1 MKRRTSLILVLIFT
15 VSCFVFSQKPDTM
28 GVGDILNMSLEEL
41 LNTEIVSASKIPQKL
56 REVPAIVRVITAGQI
71 KERGYFVLEEALAD
85 LPGFNFRNILGFN
98 SYSFIRGA
106 PNQNNLILL
115 LIDGVQINELNSG
128 GFYGGGQYNFSNVDR
143 IEVVYGPA
151 SALYGTNAVSGIIN
165 IITKKPE
172 GKGNRHISGSFGSFA
187 TTNLDFG
194 YDYLNK
200 QKNLGFRVS
209 GMYKKSE
216 KADLSG
222 EKGDNNWTENMENFE
237 DDLSVDG
244 YFTFNNLS
252 AGITYLN
259 KQSSRTTNYKSIDDK
274 YYDRGTLWNIH
285 FINGYTQYM
294 YDKSEN
300 WKNQTKLY
308 YRNAAVRDNTISQII
323 KADSLSPGEQVGYFR
338 PNYMIG
344 LENQINYQI
353 SENIN
358 LIGGIVYEHE
368 QLSGSFSKTYSSS
381 QDEKPPIPQ
390 KPDMINN
397 DLISFYLQSQFNIH
411 KYLFLTTGLRQDFSS
426 YYGNVTTPRLAMV
439 SNFDKFTVKLLF
451 NEAFRAPKP
460 WDYTSGIG
468 NEDLEPEK
476 IRAGEFFFSYMIS
489 QYLNLETSLYRN
501 VIRKKLAK
509 GYITAD
515 DWRWINRDKVQT
527 NGTELGLMFS
537 KGKLSS
543 FVNYTFNDSK
553 DRDGN
558 TIPEVSKH
566 SANAGFT
573 IAILPEFKF
582 HLRGNYLGKRKN
594 AKVIESTG
602 TDIVQDAFIF
612 HTNIS
617 FLYFHNFD
625 IHFTVNNLFNI
636 EYFHTSNLTPSR
648 YRQPQRRILIRLNYS
663 F

>member
-1 MKRRTSLILVLIFT
+1 MKDKNKTKDQLIKGLVDILRRIAGLETLEFRKKRTGLILVILFA
-15 VSCFVFSQKPDTM
+15 VPCLVFSQEPDTIR
-28 GVGDILNMSLEEL
+28 VEYILSMSLEEL
-41 LNTEIVSASKIPQKL
+41 LNAEVTSASKIPQKL
-56 REVPAIVRVITAGQI
+56 REVPAIVRVITADQI

-98 SYSFIRGA
+98 SYSFMRGA

-115 LIDGVQINELNSG
+115 LIDGIQVNELNSG
-128 GFYGGGQYNFSNVDR
+128 GFYGGGQYNLSNVDR

-172 GKGNRHISGSFGSFA
+172 GKGNRHISGSVGSFA

-200 QKNLGFRVS
+200 QKNLGFRLS
-209 GMYKKSE
+209 GMYKKSK
-216 KADLSG
+216 KADLGG

-237 DDLSVDG
+237 DDLSFDG
-244 YFTFNNLS
+244 YFTFNKLS

-285 FINGYTQYM
+285 FINGYAQYI
-294 YDKSEN
+294 YDKNEN

-308 YRNAAVRDNTISQII
+308 YRNATVRDNTISQII
-323 KADSLSPGEQVGYFR
+323 KADSLPPGEQVGYFR

-344 LENQINYQI
+344 LENQVNYQI
-353 SENIN
+353 SENID

-368 QLSGSFSKTYSSS
+368 QLASGFSKTYSSS

-397 DLISFYLQSQFNIH
+397 DLISFYLQSQFKIH
-411 KYLFLTTGLRQDFSS
+411 EYLFLTSGLRQDFSN
-426 YYGNVTTPRLAMV
+426 YYRNVTTPRLAMV
-439 SNFDKFTVKLLF
+439 ANFQKFTFKLIY

-468 NEDLEPEK
+468 NEDLKPEK

-489 QYLNLETSLYRN
+489 QYLNFETSLYRN
-501 VIRKKLAK
+501 VIRNILAK
-509 GYITAD
+509 EFLPGD
-515 DWRWINRDKVQT
+515 DWYWINSEKIQT
-527 NGTELGLMFS
+527 NGAELSLMFS

-543 FVNYTFNDSK
+543 FVNYTFNDTYDQDK
-553 DRDGN
+553 N
-558 TIPEVSKH
+558 TIPEIS
-566 SANAGFT
+566 
-573 IAILPEFKF
+573 
-582 HLRGNYLGKRKN
+582 RGHNYL
-594 AKVIESTG
+594 STG
-602 TDIVQDAFIF
+602 LIILAE
-612 HTNIS
+612 
-617 FLYFHNFD
+617 L
-625 IHFTVNNLFNI
+625 NN
-636 EYFHTSNLTPSR
+636 R
-648 YRQPQRRILIRLNYS
+648 
-663 F
+663 

>member
-1 MKRRTSLILVLIFT
+1 MKKRTHLFFIILFAIPYLVL
-15 VSCFVFSQKPDTM
+15 SQEPDTIEA
-28 GVGDILNMSLEEL
+28 GDILSMSLDDM
-41 LNTEIVSASKIPQKL
+41 LNIEVTSASKIPQKL

-98 SYSFIRGA
+98 NYSFMRGA

-115 LIDGVQINELNSG
+115 LIDGIQVNELNSG
-128 GFYGGGQYNFSNVDR
+128 GFYGGGQYNLSNVDR

-165 IITKKPE
+165 IITKKPG
-172 GKGNRHISGSFGSFA
+172 GKGNRHIGGSVGSFA
-187 TTNLDFG
+187 TTNLDFA

-237 DDLSVDG
+237 DDLSFDG
-244 YFTFNNLS
+244 YFTFNKLS
-252 AGITYLN
+252 AGVNYLN
-259 KQSSRTTNYKSIDDK
+259 KQSSRTTKYRSIDDE

-285 FINGYTQYM
+285 FINGYAQYI

-300 WKNQTKLY
+300 WNNQAKLY
-308 YRNAAVRDNTISQII
+308 YRNTTVRDNTISHII
-323 KADSLSPGEQVGYFR
+323 KADSLPGQQVGYFR
-338 PNYMIG
+338 PGYLIG
-344 LENQINYQI
+344 LENQATYQV
-353 SENIN
+353 SNNID
-358 LIGGIVYEHE
+358 LICGIVYEHE
-368 QLSGSFSKTYSSS
+368 KLSGTFSKTYSSS
-381 QDEKPPIPQ
+381 QDEKPPTPPE
-390 KPDMINN
+390 PDRINN
-397 DLISFYLQSQFNIH
+397 DIISIYLQSQFKIH
-411 KYLFLTTGLRQDFSS
+411 KYLFFTTGLRQDFSS

-468 NEDLEPEK
+468 NKDLEPEK

-501 VIRKKLAK
+501 VIRKKLVK
-509 GYITAD
+509 GYLTVD

-527 NGTELGLMFS
+527 NGAELGLMFS

-543 FVNYTFNDSK
+543 FANYTFNDSK
-553 DRDGN
+553 DQDGN
-558 TIPEVSKH
+558 TIPEISEH
-566 SANAGFT
+566 SANAGIT
-573 IAILPEFKF
+573 IAILPELKF
-582 HLRGNYLGKRKN
+582 HLRGNYLGKRENPKI
-594 AKVIESTG
+594 IESTG
-602 TDIVQDAFIF
+602 TDIVQDAFVF

-617 FLYFHNFD
+617 FLDFHNFD
-625 IHFTVNNLFNI
+625 IHFTVNNLFNAK
-636 EYFHTSNLTPSR
+636 YFHTSNLTPSR
-648 YRQPQRRILIRLNYS
+648 YRQAQRRILVRINYS